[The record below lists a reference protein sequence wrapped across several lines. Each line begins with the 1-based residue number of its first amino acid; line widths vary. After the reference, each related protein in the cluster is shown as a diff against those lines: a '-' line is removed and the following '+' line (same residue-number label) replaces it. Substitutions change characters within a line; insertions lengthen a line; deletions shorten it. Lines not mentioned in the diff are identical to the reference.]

1 MTEITINHVLILSGI
16 IFLIGMGG
24 FLTRRNLIGTL
35 MCIELMLNSANLLL
49 VSYNRFHP
57 LQPSGQVFALLS
69 MVVAAG
75 EVAVGLAIAISAY
88 RLLGTIRT
96 DEFKQMKG

>member
-1 MTEITINHVLILSGI
+1 MNHCLILSGVL
-16 IFLIGMGG
+16 FAIGMGG
-24 FLTRRNLIGTL
+24 FLTRRNIIAVL

-57 LQPSGQVFALLS
+57 GDQAGQVFALFS
-69 MVVAAG
+69 IAIAAA
-75 EVAVGLAIAISAY
+75 EAAIGLAIAISAF

-96 DEFKQMKG
+96 DELKEMKG